1 MSRAAFCG
9 GQMESRVKTE
19 NENANN
25 TRSSKGREARDAALG
40 VFVKAKLAE
49 NRAKESAKMSRL
61 RALRLAKEAEDKA
74 ANDIAAVHIAKPGAS
89 TARRSRMA

>member
-1 MSRAAFCG
+1 L
-9 GQMESRVKTE
+9 KTE
-19 NENANN
+19 NENSNN

-40 VFVKAKLAE
+40 LFVKAKLAE

-74 ANDIAAVHIAKPGAS
+74 ATDAAAVRIVKPATSAS
-89 TARRSRMA
+89 RRSRMS

>member
-1 MSRAAFCG
+1 M
-9 GQMESRVKTE
+9 KTE

-40 VFVKAKLAE
+40 LFVKAKLAE

-61 RALRLAKEAEDKA
+61 RALRLAKEAEDKTTGDA
-74 ANDIAAVHIAKPGAS
+74 EPVHIAKPATGIR
-89 TARRSRMA
+89 TRRAKLS